1 MEASSMAL
9 SSPMGG
15 NKMGNEITR
24 RQMMESVVGA
34 GLAAAGVTLPAAAE
48 QNSGSPAASDKV
60 FDVHAHIDPP
70 AENFSDFGPADEV
83 IAKDY
88 SERVK
93 YLDRNRIDQSVLTT
107 GFTYRRTEGIVSTRK
122 MNDLVATYVAKHSD
136 RFPVGIGT
144 VQLSDGE
151 ASLRELERM
160 AKDLK
165 FKGVVWHHGF
175 TGFNIDHPFMRPLLK
190 QARELKLIPFIHC
203 RQPEHESVW
212 RLEILA
218 EEFPDMTFVA
228 YDTFT
233 TGEDRDH
240 MAQILGR
247 RKNILCDTGAS
258 VYNGE
263 RTIENF
269 VKRFGAER
277 LLVGSDGGPSL
288 NLQIVRNAQ
297 LSAQEKQMILSGNA
311 RKLLNL

>member
-1 MEASSMAL
+1 MS
-9 SSPMGG
+9 
-15 NKMGNEITR
+15 NEITR
-24 RQMMESVVGA
+24 RQMMEGVVGA
-34 GLAAAGVTLPAAAE
+34 GLAAAGMALPAAAE
-48 QNSGSPAASDKV
+48 QDSGTRAPSDKV
-60 FDVHAHIDPP
+60 FDIHAHIDPP
-70 AENFSDFGPADEV
+70 AENFSDFGPAEDV

-88 SERVK
+88 AQRVK
-93 YLDRNRIDQSVLTT
+93 YLDRNGIEQSVLTT
-107 GFTYRRTEGIVSTRK
+107 GFTYRRTEGIVNTRK

-151 ASLRELERM
+151 ASLKELERM

-165 FKGVVWHHGF
+165 FKGVIWHHGF

-190 QARELKLIPFIHC
+190 QARELKLIPFLHC
-203 RQPEHESVW
+203 RQPEHEAVW
-212 RLEILA
+212 RLEVLA

-228 YDTFT
+228 LDTFT

-263 RTIENF
+263 RTIETF

-277 LLVGSDGGPSL
+277 LLVGSDGNPSL

-297 LSAQEKQMILSGNA
+297 LSTQEKQMILSGNA
-311 RKLLNL
+311 RKLLNLS